1 MRLPTAKTRPE
12 TVVTYEKG
20 PRTSCLSINC
30 AEHRKKRRV
39 SVNVSTRNAVG
50 ESRVLGIGEK
60 TMQVQ
65 KINDDA
71 WLVERGAT
79 GDRDAVD
86 ALIRKHQNRAY
97 QYAYRLTRDQE
108 AAADIVAEAFLRVY
122 RSIQGFK
129 GQSAFTTWL
138 YRIITNCY
146 LDSRKKASS
155 RPASSLE
162 EVMETPDGD
171 LVRQFVSNEEDPLD
185 VLARRKTAETLSEA
199 TDALPDQYRTI
210 VTMYHGEMLS
220 YEEISESLSI
230 PIGTVKS
237 RLNRARMAL
246 AQMLSSRKD
255 ELLTA
260 A

>member
-1 MRLPTAKTRPE
+1 MA
-12 TVVTYEKG
+12 
-20 PRTSCLSINC
+20 
-30 AEHRKKRRV
+30 
-39 SVNVSTRNAVG
+39 G
-50 ESRVLGIGEK
+50 ESRLSQESGEK
-60 TMQVQ
+60 QMQAL
-65 KINDDA
+65 KINEDG
-71 WLVERGAT
+71 WLVERGAK
-79 GDRDAVD
+79 GDREAVD
-86 ALIRKHQNRAY
+86 TLIRKHQNRAY

-155 RPASSLE
+155 RPTSSLD

-171 LVRQFVSNEEDPLD
+171 LIRQFVSDEEDPLD
-185 VLARRKTAETLSEA
+185 VLARHRTAETLSDA

-237 RLNRARMAL
+237 RLNRARTAL
-246 AQMLSSRKD
+246 AQMLSHKRE
-255 ELLTA
+255 ELLMA